1 MKENYEVAETE
12 KNLNFIFTENDFY
25 PDIQGGT
32 ENESLSW
39 RSGFEENR
47 YLALHQMGFEQRG
60 TLTATGGFLYQV
72 SNAFLKCLTRLPELE
87 LAREKAEPKLL
98 DEEMNGLLFS
108 APFAIGAEY
117 VTEKWIQTVFGRL
130 RDVFAGEIR
139 SYEGTVAMYLAEKT
153 QGLHVPER
161 IFFHLVEQ
169 RDEEYPFAFLATYAT
184 KEDNGRIRHMPL
196 KFALTEYKGK
206 REKLLDLL
214 SCLNRAAE
222 VSALI
227 AGFVESGEMFHP
239 LRLTVREG
247 YTFLKDVEAIERT
260 GILCRIPNWWKK
272 KSCECS
278 MSVKLGE
285 KKPSMLGFDS
295 LVSVQ
300 PQLVVDGVPLTAE
313 DIRALL
319 EQTEGLAFLKGKWV
333 EVNHA
338 RLRELLER
346 MEELPEEITLRQA
359 MQMEL
364 GEKGTAADADV
375 GPRVTN
381 GEWLAEL
388 FMNLRK
394 PERMRKA
401 TLPKSLHATLRP
413 YQRNGYTWLN
423 YMDELGFGACLAD
436 DMGLGKTVQV
446 LAYLEK
452 LRRKDMNAKVLLVV
466 PASLLDNWQKEAEK
480 FVPEMELLLLHGKT
494 APLLEEQLR
503 QGQAFLTI
511 TTYGMAARIE
521 ALRKMSWDCPILDE
535 AQAIKNPTTKQ
546 TRAVKQIPARMR
558 IAMTGTPI
566 ENDLTNLWSLFDFLN
581 RGLLGSSTEF
591 RDYCK
596 KLDANPEGYQKLKA
610 MVSPFMLRRV
620 KTDKKIIADLPEK
633 VESIGYVSL
642 SKKQVVLYRKV
653 VADMQKK
660 VEESEGMERRG
671 IVLATITKL
680 KQICNHPDQYLGQTA
695 YAEKDSGKLAMLREI
710 CNTIYEK
717 RERVIVFTQFKE
729 ITEYLAEFLEDV
741 FGTKGYV
748 LHGGTPV
755 KQRGK
760 IVEAFQGEKY
770 VPFLVI
776 SVKAGGTGLNL
787 AKANHVIHFDRW
799 WNPAVENQATDRA
812 FRIGQK
818 KNVIV
823 HKLVCKGTVE
833 EKIDAMIQSK
843 TELAENVIGSG
854 TEKWITE
861 LSNEELMKM
870 LRLDT
875 GK

>member
-1 MKENYEVAETE
+1 MAETQ
-12 KNLNFIFTENDFY
+12 KDLNFIFTEDDFY
-25 PDIQGGT
+25 PDIHGST
-32 ENESLSW
+32 ESDPDSW
-39 RSGFEENR
+39 SRSFEENR
-47 YLALHQMGFEQRG
+47 YLALYQMGFAQRG

-72 SNAFLKCLTRLPELE
+72 SNAFLKCLTSLPELE
-87 LAREKAEPKLL
+87 LARENAKPALS
-98 DEEMNGLLFS
+98 DEEMDALLFS
-108 APFAIGAEY
+108 VPFAIGAEY
-117 VTEKWIQTVFGRL
+117 VTEKWIHRIIERL
-130 RDVFAGEIR
+130 TAVFAGEIAL
-139 SYEGTVAMYLAEKT
+139 YDGTVAMYLAEKT
-153 QGLHVPER
+153 QELHVPER

-169 RDEEYPFAFLATYAT
+169 KDEDYPFAFLATYAT
-184 KEDNGRIRHMPL
+184 KEESGKIRHMPL
-196 KFALTEYKGK
+196 KYALTEYQGK
-206 REKLLDLL
+206 REKLLELL
-214 SCLNRAAE
+214 SCLNRASE

-239 LRLTVREG
+239 LRLTVQEG
-247 YTFLKDVEAIERT
+247 YTFLKDVEAIEKT

-272 KSCECS
+272 KSYEFS

-300 PQLVVDGVPLTAE
+300 PQLVVDGEPLTAE

-319 EQTEGLAFLKGKWV
+319 AQTEGLAFLKGKWV
-333 EVNHA
+333 EVDHA
-338 RLRELLER
+338 RLRELLAQ
-346 MEELPEEITLRQA
+346 MEGMPEEITLRQA

-364 GEKGTAADADV
+364 GEKDADADV

-394 PERMRKA
+394 PERMRKS
-401 TLPKSLHATLRP
+401 TLPRSLHATLRP

-452 LRRKDMNAKVLLVV
+452 LRRKDADAKVLLIV

-480 FVPEMELLLLHGKT
+480 FAPEMDLMILHGKT
-494 APLLEEQLR
+494 APALEEQLK
-503 QGQAFLTI
+503 QEQAFLTI
-511 TTYGMAARIE
+511 TTYGMAARME
-521 ALRKMSWDCPILDE
+521 SLQQMPWECLILDE

-546 TRAVKQIPARMR
+546 TRAVKKIPARMR

-581 RGLLGSSTEF
+581 KGLLGSSTEF
-591 RDYCK
+591 RDYCR

-633 VESIGYVSL
+633 VESIDYVSL
-642 SKKQVVLYRKV
+642 SKKQVVLYRKA

-660 VEESEGMERRG
+660 VEDSEGIERKG
-671 IVLATITKL
+671 IVLSTITKL
-680 KQICNHPDQYLGQTA
+680 KQICNHPDQYLGQTE

-710 CNTIYEK
+710 CSTIYEK

-729 ITEYLAEFLEDV
+729 ITEYLAEFLEGV

-787 AKANHVIHFDRW
+787 TKANHVIHFDRW

-823 HKLVCKGTVE
+823 HKLVCKGTIE

-854 TEKWITE
+854 TEKWLTE

-870 LRLDT
+870 LRLDV

>member
-1 MKENYEVAETE
+1 MAEGQ
-12 KNLNFIFTENDFY
+12 NDLNFIFTEDDFY
-25 PDIQGGT
+25 SDIQGGA
-32 ENESLSW
+32 ESNPDSW
-39 RSGFEENR
+39 CVRFEENR
-47 YLALHQMGFEQRG
+47 YLALYQMGFEQREI
-60 TLTATGGFLYQV
+60 LTATGGFLYQV
-72 SNAFLKCLTRLPELE
+72 SNAFLKSLTSLPELE
-87 LAREKAEPKLL
+87 LVRENARPELS
-98 DEEMNGLLFS
+98 DEEINTLLFS
-108 APFAIGAEY
+108 VPFAIGAEY
-117 VTEKWIQTVFGRL
+117 VTEKWLHRVFEKL
-130 RDVFAGEIR
+130 ADVFAGEIAV
-139 SYEGTVAMYLAEKT
+139 YDGTVAMYLAEKT
-153 QGLHVPER
+153 QKLHVPER

-169 RDEEYPFAFLATYAT
+169 EDGEYPFAFLATYAT
-184 KEDNGRIRHMPL
+184 KEENGKIRHMPL
-196 KFALTEYKGK
+196 KYALTEYQGK
-206 REKLLDLL
+206 REKLLELL
-214 SCLNRAAE
+214 SCLNRASE

-239 LRLTVREG
+239 LRLTAQEG
-247 YTFLKDVEAIERT
+247 YTFLKDVEAIEKT

-272 KSCECS
+272 KSYEFS
-278 MSVKLGE
+278 MTVKLGE
-285 KKPSMLGFDS
+285 QKPSMLGFDS
-295 LVSVQ
+295 LVFVQ
-300 PQLVVDGVPLTAE
+300 PQLVVDGEPLTAE
-313 DIRALL
+313 DIRVLL
-319 EQTEGLAFLKGKWV
+319 AQTEGLAFLKGKWV
-333 EVNHA
+333 EVDHA
-338 RLRELLER
+338 RLRELLAR
-346 MEELPEEITLRQA
+346 MEEMPEEITLRDA

-364 GEKGTAADADV
+364 GEKEADADV
-375 GPRVTN
+375 GPQITN
-381 GEWLAEL
+381 GEWLTEL

-394 PERMRKA
+394 PERMRKS
-401 TLPKSLHATLRP
+401 TLPKTLHANLRP
-413 YQRNGYTWLN
+413 YQKNGYTWLN

-452 LRRKDMNAKVLLVV
+452 LRRKKADAKALLIV

-480 FVPEMELLLLHGKT
+480 FAPEMDLMILHGKT
-494 APLLEEQLR
+494 APALEEQLK
-503 QGQAFLTI
+503 QEQAFLTI
-511 TTYGMAARIE
+511 TTYGMAARME
-521 ALRKMSWDCPILDE
+521 LLQQMSWECLILDE
-535 AQAIKNPTTKQ
+535 AQAIKNPATKQ
-546 TRAVKQIPARMR
+546 THAVKKIPARMR

-581 RGLLGSSTEF
+581 KGLLGSSMEF
-591 RDYCK
+591 RDYCR
-596 KLDANPEGYQKLKA
+596 KLNDNPEGYQRLKT

-633 VESIGYVSL
+633 VESIDYVSL
-642 SKKQVVLYRKV
+642 SKKQVVLYRKA

-660 VEESEGMERRG
+660 VEDSEGIERNG
-671 IVLATITKL
+671 IVLSTIMKL

-710 CNTIYEK
+710 CSTIYEK

-787 AKANHVIHFDRW
+787 TKANHVIHFDRW

-812 FRIGQK
+812 FRIGQT

-823 HKLVCKGTVE
+823 HKFVCKGTIE
-833 EKIDAMIQSK
+833 EKIDTMLRSK
-843 TELAENVIGSG
+843 TELAENIIGSG

-861 LSNEELMKM
+861 LSNEDLMKM
-870 LRLDT
+870 LRLDA